1 MNTRAFHSE
10 LTPTPDRTP
19 ERRAGLTLTLATL
32 VGIGAAALT
41 GCASQT
47 TELTAPPTATAT
59 ETGTPTPDA
68 SSTPEREL
76 IAEAWEIPGAL
87 TPEEAATLLVDDR
100 LSEWVMTGAT
110 DNALDDSYNYA
121 DGLSAYT
128 RSVAETN
135 AAVIADA
142 LFVPDWRGDEVL
154 AHYVD
159 FETTQNAANVEA
171 WILTSG
177 SGLPQDREPYERGIS
192 VNSTTVE
199 SVEGDTAHVIVAATE
214 FDNADRNSVGVGERI
229 SRTPEQVIDGDMIS
243 GDITLQKIDGAWKV
257 AAISWSARE

>member
-1 MNTRAFHSE
+1 MNTRALHSE
-10 LTPTPDRTP
+10 LTSTPGRAP
-19 ERRAGLTLTLATL
+19 ERRAGLTLTLAAL

-47 TELTAPPTATAT
+47 TELTAPPTATAS
-59 ETGTPTPDA
+59 ETGTPSPDA
-68 SSTPEREL
+68 SSAPEREL
-76 IAEAWEIPGAL
+76 TAEAWEIPGTL

-110 DNALDDSYNYA
+110 QETIDGYLDAGGS
-121 DGLSAYT
+121 SSYT
-128 RSVAETN
+128 RSIAETN
-135 AAVIADA
+135 ATVIADA
-142 LFVPDWRGDEVL
+142 LFVPGWRGDDAL

-159 FETTQNAANVEA
+159 FETEQNAANVEA

-177 SGLPQDREPYERGIS
+177 SGLPQDREPYERGIL

-243 GDITLQKIDGAWKV
+243 GDITLRMVDGAWKV